1 MLLREIFAARGKTAT
16 SSMVRVVKTPS
27 GYIRF
32 QEWQAQEQAR
42 LEASKRYQHQA
53 KNSMTIRSELHKA
66 RNSVMILVSD
76 AYGILAR
83 FCPRKA

>member
-42 LEASKRYQHQA
+42 LEASKRIPTSGQEQYDYSQRAPQSQ
-53 KNSMTIRSELHKA
+53 KLGYDFSQ
-66 RNSVMILVSD
+66 
-76 AYGILAR
+76 
-83 FCPRKA
+83 